1 MPGGRYKNQGGGGG
15 TQILVPVNVHV
26 HGVLEF
32 IPIAGYREAVQAEVP
47 QAKIFTQL
55 LAKVEG
61 LQKTVSE

>member
-1 MPGGRYKNQGGGGG
+1 MQKAWWGEQ
-15 TQILVPVNVHV
+15 
-26 HGVLEF
+26 

>member
-1 MPGGRYKNQGGGGG
+1 MPRMRTTNKSYAKAGWG
-15 TQILVPVNVHV
+15 
-26 HGVLEF
+26 EE

-55 LAKVEG
+55 LAMVEG